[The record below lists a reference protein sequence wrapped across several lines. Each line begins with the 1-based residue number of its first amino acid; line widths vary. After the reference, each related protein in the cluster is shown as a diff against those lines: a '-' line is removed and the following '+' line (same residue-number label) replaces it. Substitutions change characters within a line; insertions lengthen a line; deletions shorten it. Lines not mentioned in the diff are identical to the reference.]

1 MGHIEKI
8 GSMELLKRHWWMTL
22 ELKFHKDWI
31 CDLSELVQVFN
42 IPLKLNP
49 FPKTQKKRSSI
60 YKISQPTKKN
70 NKIDNLCFN
79 WEQTD
84 FPQIWILHTR
94 KIETPKFQLP
104 LILQWVYLFLSLW
117 LFANRLDIL
126 WQILPIVISF
136 SSFDFL
142 PLFSS
147 YQHGR
152 CCFYTN
158 YVPISISPIAT
169 TKVEPIDPN
178 FKRDFPTNSSE
189 LLYYINL
196 DFNFANKVHGN
207 GLHQ

>member
-8 GSMELLKRHWWMTL
+8 GSMELLKRHWWITL

-31 CDLSELVQVFN
+31 CDSSELVQVFN

-60 YKISQPTKKN
+60 YKMSQPTKKN
-70 NKIDNLCFN
+70 SKIDNFCFI
-79 WEQTD
+79 WEQIG
-84 FPQIWILHTR
+84 FPSNMSLTHKENRNT
-94 KIETPKFQLP
+94 KISITPHFAM
-104 LILQWVYLFLSLW
+104 LQWVYLFLSLW

-126 WQILPIVISF
+126 WQIVPIVLSF
-136 SSFDFL
+136 GSFDFL

-152 CCFYTN
+152 YCFYTN
-158 YVPISISPIAT
+158 YASISISPITT

-178 FKRDFPTNSSE
+178 FKRGFSHQLVGTP
-189 LLYYINL
+189 LLY
-196 DFNFANKVHGN
+196 
-207 GLHQ
+207 

>member
-8 GSMELLKRHWWMTL
+8 GSMELLKRHWWITL

-31 CDLSELVQVFN
+31 CDSSELVQVFN

-60 YKISQPTKKN
+60 YKINQPIEIFC
-70 NKIDNLCFN
+70 KIDNLCFS
-79 WEQTD
+79 WEQIG
-84 FPQIWILHTR
+84 FPSNTNLTR
-94 KIETPKFQLP
+94 NENRNTKFSIT

-126 WQILPIVISF
+126 WQIVPIVLSF

-152 CCFYTN
+152 YCFYTN
-158 YVPISISPIAT
+158 YVSISISLIAT

-178 FKRDFPTNSSE
+178 FKRGFSHQLVGTP
-189 LLYYINL
+189 LLY
-196 DFNFANKVHGN
+196 
-207 GLHQ
+207 